1 MVRST
6 FAYALGL
13 FIGAVSAVW
22 GQNHTLRSDQV
33 IVNIARHWDKWSFVK
48 GTLDISSS
56 GEVVPAF
63 TPKGNNAVMDIL
75 DHLQRTAEN
84 PDEVIILDAIKAG
97 SNPSDVANLFDGDET
112 TYWEPDPASLCG
124 IGGFKLTWGA

>member
-1 MVRST
+1 MVHSK

-13 FIGAVSAVW
+13 FIGVASAVW

-33 IVNIARHWDKWSFVK
+33 IVNTERHWDKWSFVK

-63 TPKGNNAVMDIL
+63 IPKGNNAVMDIL

-84 PDEVIILDAIKAG
+84 PDDITILNAIEAG
-97 SNPSDVANLFDGDET
+97 SNPADVANLFDGDET
-112 TYWEPDPASLCG
+112 TYWEPDPLAEV
-124 IGGFKLTWGA
+124 